1 MSNEEIVDDSSQT
14 MYVASN
20 VLFFY
25 ELKHDEKIEL
35 SFTEATEWYYS
46 FMWGVGK
53 VDVVWAIY
61 GLRDVFRRSVI
72 GSLIYE
78 IRRKKYKISEMRGKY
93 FKKSESE
100 QYF

>member
-1 MSNEEIVDDSSQT
+1 
-14 MYVASN
+14 
-20 VLFFY
+20 
-25 ELKHDEKIEL
+25 
-35 SFTEATEWYYS
+35 
-46 FMWGVGK
+46 MWGVGK

-78 IRRKKYKISEMRGKY
+78 IRRKKYKIPEIRGKY